1 MQLTWD
7 HSLGPEMTREFEEQI
22 EAFRRHY
29 LLRVLSLLAASAW
42 AVGMVVLFFHRRTQ
56 PFAVL
61 VGFEAV
67 CWLCY
72 RLCLRNRLRWAQHLL
87 VIGVNLWLLGLIW
100 LVPQP
105 LMLFLPIIGAPIAI
119 AVVDTTPAVIYT
131 LLLAF
136 GQVLGASRLASADLL
151 SWQAMLAPL
160 ATLEAAALAM
170 IWRANFDGVVGWAV
184 HSTRSAI
191 ERLEETQEHRAQL
204 HRSMERL
211 DAANKR
217 LERVNDMLRTAR
229 AEAEAA
235 NQARNQFA
243 LTVSHELRTPLNF
256 IIGFSEMMINSPE
269 IYADL
274 SQWPPGLYDDVRDI
288 HHSSNHLLRLVNDI
302 LDLGQ
307 AEARRLIL
315 AKEWVAPAAIVQET
329 ESIMRAA
336 AMAQQLYLNVEVEPG
351 LPDLFVDLTRIRQ
364 VLINL
369 IGNSLRFTEEGGIT
383 VSVRRRATDVLF
395 CVADTGVGIPAD
407 EVSKVFEDFGQANT
421 TVWRRR
427 GGSGLG
433 VPISRRFVRMHGG
446 QMWLE
451 SELDKGTTFYFT
463 LPMSGAARDVGDL
476 AFLQDDSAGRA
487 AAGPLDKVI
496 LVVSPDPGA
505 DRYIEQC
512 VEGYRVVAT
521 GQADLARRHL
531 ATLLPHALIIDQGM
545 AAEREIVALVE
556 TLPYDLPVIVFDL
569 PGSGPSRS
577 ELPEGVRG
585 HLLKPVQR
593 EDLVAVLGGLGREV
607 RSVLLVD
614 DDPRMERFVRL
625 ALSASP
631 ATRAGETVPIQVLAS
646 QTGRAALERVLS
658 SLVDGEGSGEQP
670 QPDAIL
676 LDLDLPDMSGWEV
689 LAELQANPQAS
700 AIPVVLVTAM
710 DLRQEI
716 SREGRQ
722 LLQVSRKRPLTFEEL
737 EATLQV
743 LLEHLRPLQP
753 TGAVPAEH

>member
-29 LLRVLSLLAASAW
+29 LLRVLALLAASAW
-42 AVGMVVLFFHRRTQ
+42 TVGMVVLFFHRRSQ

-72 RLCLRNRLRWAQHLL
+72 RLCLRDRLRWAQHLL
-87 VIGVNLWLLGLIW
+87 VVGVNLWLLGMIW

-105 LMLFLPIIGAPIAI
+105 MMLFLPIIGAPIAI
-119 AVVDTTPAVIYT
+119 AVVDTTPAVVYT
-131 LLLAF
+131 VLLAF
-136 GQVLGASRLASADLL
+136 GQVLGASHLASAGLL
-151 SWQAMLAPL
+151 SWQAALAPL

-211 DAANKR
+211 DAANQR
-217 LERVNDMLRTAR
+217 LERVNEMLRTAR

-235 NQARNQFA
+235 HQARNQFA

-315 AKEWVAPAAIVQET
+315 AKEWVPPETIVQET
-329 ESIMRAA
+329 EAIMRAA
-336 AMAQQLYLNVEVEPG
+336 ATAQQLYLDVEVEPG
-351 LPDLFVDLTRIRQ
+351 LPDLFVDRTRIRQ

-407 EVSKVFEDFGQANT
+407 EVAKVFEDFGQANT

-463 LPMSGAARDVGDL
+463 LPMSGAAREAGDL
-476 AFLQDDSAGRA
+476 AFLQEEVAGRA
-487 AAGPLDKVI
+487 AGPSYLDKVI

-512 VEGYRVVAT
+512 VEGFRVVAA
-521 GQADLARRHL
+521 GHADLARRHL
-531 ATLLPHALIIDQGM
+531 ATLLPHALIIDHGM

-569 PGSGPSRS
+569 PGSGPLRP

-585 HLLKPVQR
+585 HLVKPVQR
-593 EDLVAVLGGLGREV
+593 EDLVTVLGGLGREV

-631 ATRAGETVPIQVLAS
+631 GSRGGPAVPIQVTAC
-646 QTGRAALERVLS
+646 QTGRAALEKVLS
-658 SLVDGEGSGEQP
+658 PPGEGSGEQR

-689 LAELQANPQAS
+689 LARLQATPHAG

-722 LLQVSRKRPLTFEEL
+722 VLQVSRNRPLTFDEL
-737 EATLQV
+737 EATLQA
-743 LLEHLRPLQP
+743 LLEHLQPLQP
-753 TGAVPAEH
+753 TGAVASEH